1 MKKGEKRTLVCFVF
15 FSRCFSHPPFSTP
28 HPPPVTYDL
37 TPKGA
42 LRVTCRGVAD
52 APTPLS
58 LTQHSYF
65 NLDGVDSGTPPG
77 AATILDHTLTIDA
90 DATVC
95 VDPAT
100 AAATGEVTPPSG
112 ASDLRNGRRLGDV
125 PDLDTAFVL
134 RGPAHRSLRR
144 AALLRSPA
152 TGRVL
157 AVHTDA
163 AALQAYAGGEIG
175 RGIPGKRGARHG
187 PHAGIALETHALP
200 NAVNVPAWADSVMLR
215 PGGEYRSVT
224 EYRFG
229 VGKEG
234 AWP

>member
-1 MKKGEKRTLVCFVF
+1 MFN
-15 FSRCFSHPPFSTP
+15 PFSTHP
-28 HPPPVTYDL
+28 LSPPPSVTYDL

-65 NLDGVDSGTPPG
+65 NLDGVDAPG
-77 AATILDHTLTIDA
+77 ANVLDHTIQIEA
-90 DATVC
+90 DAVVV

-100 AAATGEVTPPSG
+100 GAATGDLVPPSG
-112 ASDLRNGRRLGDV
+112 SNDLRTPTPISAV
-125 PDLDTAFVL
+125 PGLDTAFVVPG
-134 RGPAHRSLRR
+134 RAGTLRR

-157 AVHTDA
+157 AVYTDA
-163 AALQAYAGGEIG
+163 AALQAYAGGGIS
-175 RGIPGKRGARHG
+175 RGTPGKRGASHG
-187 PHAGIALETHALP
+187 PHAGIALEAHALP
-200 NAVNVPAWADSVMLR
+200 NAINVDAWRDSVVLR